1 MFKNVFFLL
10 VGIIIFTSVILSGFR
25 LLSHPSVEYDEG
37 AYLTTFLLVNNGNIL
52 YEKTYFSQFPGF
64 FYSTYPTFV
73 LFGKTLEAGRLAVFI
88 WSIVTLIGILWLSY
102 EAVNILL
109 GIFAIAILYNTQLF
123 FNQSLTFHA
132 DAIPLAFSTLSIS
145 SMLRFWKKHKLFWF
159 ILSVIFLSFSI
170 LIKLEASVILSLLL
184 IFTKVITQ
192 HKISFKK
199 IFFFSFFSLL
209 LFLAIFY
216 LSVLPFG
223 GVIPFYNSAL
233 LTRIQ
238 STFNEPFSAMRLWEY
253 LIDSQFLLIVII
265 TSIILSIYHVVKI
278 KKERL
283 VFFVLLFWS
292 LTVIFFLFIYRPLF
306 PHHLVLL
313 TVPFSLLLSYL
324 LILNFKSFLSLK
336 YINIGIFLFVLYT
349 FSYLLI
355 SSFSYHSNSANA
367 LLNKGL
373 EIISKNSTS
382 QDYIVSDD
390 GFLTAFSKRMPPPWL
405 VDISDVRVR
414 SGSLSSEDFEK
425 IIKEYKPRLI
435 MPWSGRLK
443 KIKNFERIL
452 KENNYNILKTIDKDH
467 EALILYKRT

>member
-73 LFGKTLEAGRLAVFI
+73 LFGKTLEAGRVAVFI

-102 EAVNILL
+102 EAGNILL

-132 DAIPLAFSTLSIS
+132 DAIPLAFSTLSIAS
-145 SMLRFWKKHKLFWF
+145 ILRFWAKYNHFWL
-159 ILSVIFLSFSI
+159 ILSIIFFFFSI
-170 LIKLEASVILSLLL
+170 LIKLEASAILSLIL
-184 IFTKVITQ
+184 IITVVIAQ

-199 IFFFSFFSLL
+199 IFFFSSFSLL

-216 LSVLPFG
+216 FSILPFG
-223 GVIPFYNSAL
+223 GIVQFYKSAF

-238 STFNEPFSAMRLWEY
+238 STFNEPFSAMRLLGY
-253 LIDSQFLLIVII
+253 LIDSKSLLVVIL
-265 TSIILSIYHVVKI
+265 TSIILSIYHLLKI
-278 KKERL
+278 RKEKL
-283 VFFVLLFWS
+283 VFFLLLFWS
-292 LTVIFFLFIYRPLF
+292 LTVFFFLFIYRPLL

-349 FSYLLI
+349 FSNLLI
-355 SSFSYHSNSANA
+355 SSFSYHSNSENA

-373 EIISKNSTS
+373 EIISKNSAS
-382 QDYIVSDD
+382 RDYVVSDD
-390 GFLTAFSKRMPPPWL
+390 GFLTALSKRMPPPWL
-405 VDISDVRVR
+405 VDISDVRIR
-414 SGSLSSEDFEK
+414 SDSLSSEDFEK

-443 KIKNFERIL
+443 KIKDFERIL
-452 KENNYNILKTIDKDH
+452 KENNYKILKAIDKDH